1 MIYLVRL
8 ILMSIMAYPGW
19 VKTLDVILTSI
30 VAFVVLLFI
39 VLWYFLEVREE
50 KAVRTREV

>member
-1 MIYLVRL
+1 
-8 ILMSIMAYPGW
+8 MAYPGW